1 MSGFRGVGWRSS
13 VLLALM
19 CGAAV
24 SIAAADDMELLMTRT
39 TPPQPS
45 ATLMQALELSVPEWE
60 GDDTQPKISLPADDL
75 RRADEAG
82 LHALDALPASAM
94 TSDFDRAWVAFA
106 RGRTLEALGRRDEA
120 MAQYQRLRTMPRTN
134 VLDRYA
140 LVQLYGLGDQSAP
153 GWCVGA
159 GPADKPMV
167 WRADY
172 PKAAL
177 DRRIEGWVDAIYD
190 VDVGG
195 AIKAVTVKQSSMRV
209 FEQAAGEWLQRQ
221 RFKEPSGALP
231 VRPCFGLLRQ
241 TYRIHKSASSR
252 GPAFAADA
260 IPHEPEYTFRHIGP
274 SLAIR
279 REARQAIIAAKARER
294 GGNR

>member
-1 MSGFRGVGWRSS
+1 MSGLRGGGWRSS
-13 VLLALM
+13 VLLALI

-24 SIAAADDMELLMTRT
+24 SIAAADDMELLTTRT

-82 LHALDALPASAM
+82 LRALDALPASAM

-140 LVQLYGLGDQSAP
+140 LVHLYGLGDQSAP
-153 GWCVGA
+153 GWCAGA

-221 RFKEPSGALP
+221 QFKEPSGALP

-252 GPAFAADA
+252 GPAFAVDA
-260 IPHEPEYTFRHIGP
+260 IPHEPEYTFRYIGP

-279 REARQAIIAAKARER
+279 REARQAIIAAKAQQS